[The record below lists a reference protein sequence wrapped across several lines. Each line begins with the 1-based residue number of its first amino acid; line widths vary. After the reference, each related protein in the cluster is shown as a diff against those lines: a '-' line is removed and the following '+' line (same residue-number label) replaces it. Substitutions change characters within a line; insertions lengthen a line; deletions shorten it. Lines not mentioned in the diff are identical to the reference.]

1 MWSLIVTFIVSI
13 AVFVLFLFQQRK
25 YFLDTKKHREI
36 FEHFFDKSE
45 EYTAIIADEDG
56 EQYPQLYPV
65 GTEGSDLNSLIQ
77 EINTYLYKT
86 KGTSDYEFIRSKVER
101 KLSMRYDQASVH
113 QSFPTYLG
121 LMGTFTGVFIGILF
135 FLLGFVGADNIID
148 LGSDGADNIIDAPI
162 KNLLLGVLVS
172 MSTSLVGLIMTTIN
186 TAKAG
191 EARKKVEDDKNEFFD
206 FIQTDVTKTASASL
220 VSAISKLHDT
230 VDKFEPAFTKVID
243 GFKEAF
249 ADCTK
254 AFGDD
259 FKQNVSAVTS
269 AVEVMGKNMD
279 KINDNISLQ
288 KKVLDTL
295 KTNEIARGMEKY
307 VEAANHFVGIT
318 QSLDKFEEAR
328 RMMLVA
334 AQEAINIQNQY
345 TESLKIPREVAVKI
359 AGILD
364 RVSTFENSVN
374 ELGDKLRNREILGND
389 VLEMVKVQINSIAK
403 KSKIAEKFIE
413 IADAKLE
420 LAYQDQVKAIGQLN
434 QRYLHAIEGHS
445 EGFKQMMSDQTNDL
459 KKRHDEFI
467 EIVQTKFNVEDIRE
481 EFTNLHKLV
490 EIAEKL
496 GVLSTSVVKSGDVR
510 NIGDSMVKP
519 SDLKRLEENLG
530 KRLAAVE
537 SELKKIDDSSRRGS
551 FFSGFSRRQNDG
563 Q

>member
-1 MWSLIVTFIVSI
+1 MWSFIVTFIVSI
-13 AVFVLFLFQQRK
+13 AVFVLFFSQQRK

-45 EYTAIIADEDG
+45 VYTAIVAEENG
-56 EQYPQLYPV
+56 EEYPQLYPV
-65 GTEGSDLNSLIQ
+65 GNENSDLNNLIQ

-135 FLLGFVGADNIID
+135 FLLGF
-148 LGSDGADNIIDAPI
+148 DGAGNISDASI
-162 KNLLLGVLVS
+162 KNLLLGVLIS
-172 MSTSLVGLIMTTIN
+172 MSTSLVGLIMTTTN

-220 VSAISKLHDT
+220 VSAIGKLHDT
-230 VDKFEPAFTKVID
+230 VDKFEPTFTTVID

-551 FFSGFSRRQNDG
+551 LFSGFSRRQNDG

>member
-1 MWSLIVTFIVSI
+1 MWSFVVTLIVSVS
-13 AVFVLFLFQQRK
+13 VFVLFFLQQRK
-25 YFLDTKKHREI
+25 YYLDTKKHREI
-36 FEHFFDKSE
+36 FEHFFDKNE
-45 EYTAIIADEDG
+45 EYTAIVSDENG
-56 EQYPQLYPV
+56 EEYPQLYPV
-65 GTEGSDLNSLIQ
+65 GVEDSDLNNLIQ

-135 FLLGFVGADNIID
+135 FLIGF
-148 LGSDGADNIIDAPI
+148 DGAGNISDASI
-162 KNLLLGVLVS
+162 RNLLIGVLIS
-172 MSTSLVGLIMTTIN
+172 MGTSLVGLVMTTTN

-230 VDKFEPAFTKVID
+230 VDKFQPAFTEVID

-259 FKQNVSAVTS
+259 FKQNVAAVTS
-269 AVEVMGKNMD
+269 AVDVMGKNMD

-328 RMMLVA
+328 RLMLVA

-364 RVSTFENSVN
+364 RVSTFERSVN
-374 ELGDKLRNREILGND
+374 ELGERLNQREILGND
-389 VLEMVKVQINSIAK
+389 VLEMVKVQISSIAK
-403 KSKIAEKFIE
+403 KGRIAEKFIE

-420 LAYQDQVKAIGQLN
+420 QAYQDQVKAIGQLN
-434 QRYLHAIEGHS
+434 QRYLHAIEDHS
-445 EGFKQMMSDQTNDL
+445 NGFRQMMSDQSNDL
-459 KKRHDEFI
+459 KRRHDEFI
-467 EIVQTKFNVEDIRE
+467 AIVQEKFNVEDIRA
-481 EFTNLHKLV
+481 EFTNLQKLV

-496 GVLSTSVVKSGDVR
+496 GVLSMTVAKTGDVN

-519 SDLKRLEENLG
+519 RDLKRLEENLG
-530 KRLAAVE
+530 KKLAAVE
-537 SELKKIDDSSRRGS
+537 GELKKIDDSSRRGS
-551 FFSGFSRRQNDG
+551 IFGGFGRRQNDG

>member
-1 MWSLIVTFIVSI
+1 MWSFIVTFIVSI
-13 AVFVLFLFQQRK
+13 AVFVLFFSQQRK

-65 GTEGSDLNSLIQ
+65 GTEGSDLNNLIQ

-135 FLLGFVGADNIID
+135 FLLGF
-148 LGSDGADNIIDAPI
+148 DGAGNISDASI
-162 KNLLLGVLVS
+162 KNLLIGVLIS
-172 MSTSLVGLIMTTIN
+172 MSTSLAGLYMTTKN

-230 VDKFEPAFTKVID
+230 VDKFEPAFTTVID

-434 QRYLHAIEGHS
+434 QRYLHAIEGHR